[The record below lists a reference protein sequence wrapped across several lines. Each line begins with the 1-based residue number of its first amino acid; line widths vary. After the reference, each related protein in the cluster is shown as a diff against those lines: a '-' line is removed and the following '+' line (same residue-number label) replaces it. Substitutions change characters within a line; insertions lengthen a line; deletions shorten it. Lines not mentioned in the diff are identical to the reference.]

1 MQTFAY
7 CAASF
12 RQSVATAAGV
22 DPLLSPPT
30 VAESFSPLALEG
42 YDLLYFKLHG
52 LPDECYWYGDRW
64 VTALRADQ
72 ILAANLTGTVV
83 FAANCH
89 LNAHQGPMLHAL
101 LDAGAR
107 AVIAGSGTNYA
118 MSSRVYAADLL
129 GLWVRRALQLHA
141 SPPLALA
148 LARARLALIPRQ
160 DLATRDAMNFRIFT
174 RR

>member
-1 MQTFAY
+1 MNTFAY

-42 YDLLYFKLHG
+42 HDFLYFKLHG
-52 LPDECYWYGDRW
+52 MPDQVFWYGDRW

-89 LNAHQGPMLHAL
+89 LNAHPSPMLHAL
-101 LDAGAR
+101 LDAGAA
-107 AVIAGSGTNYA
+107 AVIAGSGANYA

-129 GLWVRRALQLHA
+129 GLWVRRALQAHA
-141 SPPLALA
+141 RPRLALT
-148 LARARLALIPRQ
+148 LAKARLALIPCK
-160 DLATRDAMNFRIFT
+160 DAATRDALQFRIF